1 MMYRIGLGYDI
12 HPLVPDRPLI
22 LGGVEIPFE
31 RGLKGHS
38 DADAV
43 LHALCDA
50 LLGALNLGDLGKHFP
65 DTDPR
70 YRGIS
75 SRVLLKECYRLVQEQ
90 RYGIANLDCV
100 VMAERPKLRTY
111 IDPMRQNIAEDLNI
125 GLNQVSI
132 KASTANGL
140 GSIGAGEGIAVQAII
155 LLIKR

>member
-1 MMYRIGLGYDI
+1 MYRIGLGYDI
-12 HPLVPDRPLI
+12 HPLVPGRPLI

-31 RGLKGHS
+31 KGLKGHS

-90 RYGIANLDCV
+90 HYGIANLDCV
-100 VMAERPKLRTY
+100 VMAERPKLRSY

-125 GLNQVSI
+125 ELNQVSI